1 VSVAGDGRASV
12 AFVIVR
18 DQHRQDGHRVRLE
31 WGAEGVGVLA
41 ADCAVVIIV
50 DVLSFSTCVDVA
62 TARGVAVLPMP
73 RADVA
78 TAAAA
83 GAVLAGPRRSSGPSL
98 SPSSLLALPHGTRL
112 ALPSPN
118 GSTLCALAAATG
130 SRSPVSATVLAGCL
144 RNAAAVAAAADE
156 LAGSGAIGL
165 VPAGE
170 RWPDGAL
177 RVAAEDLL
185 GAAAI
190 AAELD
195 DRSPE
200 AELAVVQFR
209 AIADRLPDV
218 LAAVSSGRELL
229 AEGFADDVALSAA
242 LNASHTAPRLVDNLL
257 TA

>member
-1 VSVAGDGRASV
+1 M
-12 AFVIVR
+12 IVR
-18 DQHRQDGHRVRLE
+18 DEHRQDGYRVRLE

-41 ADCAVVIIV
+41 ADCAVVVVV
-50 DVLSFSTCVDVA
+50 DVLSFTTSVDIA

-73 RADVA
+73 RPDAA
-78 TAAAA
+78 AAAAA

-98 SPSSLLALPHGTRL
+98 SPASLVALPGGTRL

-118 GSTLCALAAATG
+118 GSTLCALAASIG
-130 SRSPVSATVLAGCL
+130 GATVLAGCL

-156 LAGSGAIGL
+156 LAGGGAIGL

-170 RWPDGAL
+170 RWPDGTL

-190 AAELD
+190 AAGLD
-195 DRSPE
+195 DLSPE
-200 AELAVVQFR
+200 AELAAVQFR
-209 AIADRLPDV
+209 AVADRLPEV
-218 LAAVSSGRELL
+218 LAAVSSGRELI
-229 AEGFADDVALSAA
+229 ADGFAEDVALAAA
-242 LNASHTAPRLVDNLL
+242 LDVSDAAPRLVDGLL

>member
-1 VSVAGDGRASV
+1 
-12 AFVIVR
+12 VIVR
-18 DQHRQDGHRVRLE
+18 GEHRQDDHRVRLE
-31 WGAEGVGVLA
+31 WGAEGVGVFA
-41 ADCAVVIIV
+41 ADCAVVVIV
-50 DVLSFSTCVDVA
+50 DVLSFTTSVDIA

-73 RADVA
+73 RADA
-78 TAAAA
+78 DAAAVA

-98 SPSSLLALPHGTRL
+98 SPASLVALPGGTRL

-130 SRSPVSATVLAGCL
+130 TATVLAGCL

-156 LAGSGAIGL
+156 LAKGGAIGL

-170 RWPDGAL
+170 RWPDGTL

-190 AAELD
+190 AAHLG

-200 AELAVVQFR
+200 AELAVTQFG
-209 AIADRLPDV
+209 AVADRLPEV
-218 LAAVSSGRELL
+218 LAAVSSGRELI
-229 AEGFADDVALSAA
+229 ADGFADDVALAAA
-242 LNASHTAPRLVDNLL
+242 LNVSSTAPRLVDGLL